1 MERTGGAPFDS
12 GIVPVEEEVP
22 ITDLD
27 GIGTEVRFVS
37 SSGIGEKTR
46 TILEAG
52 RHGDAL
58 LHYQSTLC
66 ADERG
71 EVLEALP
78 IGLGRVV
85 DVKVVGIRGGDH
97 RDVW

>member
-1 MERTGGAPFDS
+1 MERTCGVPFDS

-27 GIGTEVRFVS
+27 GIGTEVRFV
-37 SSGIGEKTR
+37 GTGGVGEEAR
-46 TILEAG
+46 PVLEAG

-58 LHYQSTLC
+58 LHHQSTLC

-78 IGLGRVV
+78 IGLGRMV
-85 DVKVVGIRGGDH
+85 DVEVVGVRGGDH